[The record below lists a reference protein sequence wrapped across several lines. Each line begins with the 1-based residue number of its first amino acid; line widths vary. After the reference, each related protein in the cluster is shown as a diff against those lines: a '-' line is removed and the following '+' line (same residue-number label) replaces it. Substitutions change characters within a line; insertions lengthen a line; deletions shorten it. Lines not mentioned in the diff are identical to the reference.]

1 MESQIL
7 QLLKL
12 ENQMKELRNST
23 ETFYTSSAYKDSELE
38 SFISYMANN
47 ISEFECVQALV
58 TLEAFAE
65 SNYIKLSDLTVGT
78 ILDSS
83 ESITIKVTYIDTFY
97 SEDNSKYYDELTI
110 DVDGSGKVVGIYHS
124 HKMIS

>member
-12 ENQMKELRNST
+12 ENQMKELRAST
-23 ETFYTSSAYKDSELE
+23 ESFYTSSAYKDSELE

-58 TLEAFAE
+58 TLETFAE
-65 SNYIKLSDLTVGT
+65 RNNIKLSDLTVGSV
-78 ILDSS
+78 LDSS
-83 ESITIKVTYIDTFY
+83 ESITIEATYIDDFY
-97 SEDNSKYYDELTI
+97 SDNSKYYDELTI
-110 DVDGSGKVVGIYHS
+110 EVNTSGEVVDIYYL